1 MPKWVP
7 LLGRSGAN
15 PASCLLNKRQP
26 GGNFRLQDASV
37 CAISNICNWCEGG
50 RKVQISQEKQR
61 RLAYV
66 ARRYYLEDWKQ
77 SDIARE
83 LGISRPMVSRLLAQ
97 ARELGVVEIT
107 VHDPESRA
115 AGLMERLRRV
125 SSIRSGV
132 LVEDGADDDRT
143 NQLLS
148 QGAVELL
155 ERMGARRL
163 GVGWG
168 YLIGQLVTW
177 LEKHP
182 QPDSAVTDICP
193 LVGNASIPARNYQS
207 NENVRLM
214 AQQLGAAPHFLYL
227 PALPESLEE
236 KQLLCSTEI
245 YRQICQEWE
254 RMDTALVNIG
264 DYPSSPDFASL
275 VRYGSLL
282 QRQRACGRMLIYYFN
297 EAGAV
302 IQSDQDFAI
311 QIPLDTLRRCPNII
325 GVCSANTSVKA
336 LRGALH
342 TGFFT
347 HLVAR
352 EDLVR
357 ELLEK

>member
-1 MPKWVP
+1 M
-7 LLGRSGAN
+7 R
-15 PASCLLNKRQP
+15 
-26 GGNFRLQDASV
+26 
-37 CAISNICNWCEGG
+37 
-50 RKVQISQEKQR
+50 ISQEKQR

-66 ARRYYLEDWKQ
+66 ARRYYLEDQRQ

-83 LGISRPMVSRLLAQ
+83 LGVSRPMVSRLLSE
-97 ARELGVVEIT
+97 ARALGVVEIT
-107 VHDPESRA
+107 VHDPEAQS
-115 AGLMERLRRV
+115 AGLLGQLCRTSSLRG
-125 SSIRSGV
+125 GV
-132 LVEDGADDDRT
+132 LVEEGEDNDAT

-148 QGAVELL
+148 RGAVEQL
-155 ERMGARRL
+155 RQIGARRL

-177 LEKHP
+177 LEANP
-182 QPDSAVTDICP
+182 QPESTVTDICP

-227 PALPESLEE
+227 PALPESVEE
-236 KQLLCSTEI
+236 KQLLCSTEV
-245 YRQICQEWE
+245 YRQICQRWE
-254 RMDTALVNIG
+254 EMDTALVNIG

-282 QRQRACGRMLIYYFN
+282 QRHRACGRMLVYYFN
-297 EAGAV
+297 EEGTV

-311 QIPLDTLRRCPNII
+311 QIPLEILRRCPNIV
-325 GVCSANTSVKA
+325 GVCSANTSAKA

-342 TGFFT
+342 SGFFT

-352 EDLVR
+352 AELVR
-357 ELLEK
+357 TLLEK